1 LNAPSRQHPWFWRGH
16 RLDLLAERAVWDP
29 QQRTLL
35 VADLHLGKAELFQ
48 AHGVALPSDGDAASL
63 NALLELAERLRPAQ
77 VVVLGDLIHGR
88 LGLTAELRQKLVALP
103 ELLGCPL
110 RLIDGNHD
118 RGSWLKGLR
127 REPSS
132 ALGPLWL
139 SHGPEPR
146 PGHLNLCGH
155 LHPVAV
161 VGHGADR
168 LRLPCFAY
176 RRGGDRDSPAPSGDQ
191 LVLPAF
197 GELTGGHPCSGAEGL
212 WLVAD
217 GAVVPWRSP
226 RGCPDPTLQSDPA
239 TARGHSLGREPRP

>member
-1 LNAPSRQHPWFWRGH
+1 LSGSSSQHPWNWRGH

-35 VADLHLGKAELFQ
+35 VADLHLGKAEVFQ
-48 AHGVALPSDGDAASL
+48 AHGVALPSDGDAANL
-63 NALLELAERLRPAQ
+63 NALLELAQRFRPVQ

-88 LGLTAELRQKLVALP
+88 VGLTADLRQKLVALP

-110 RLIDGNHD
+110 RLIDGNHE
-118 RGSWLKGLR
+118 RGSWLEGLQ
-127 REPSS
+127 REPSA

-161 VGHGADR
+161 VGRGNDR

-176 RRGGDRDSPAPSGDQ
+176 RRRNDPSADHRPGEE

-197 GELTGGHPCSGAEGL
+197 GHLTGGHPCSEAEGV
-212 WLVAD
+212 WLVAE
-217 GAVVPWRSP
+217 GTVVPWRIP
-226 RGCPDPTLQSDPA
+226 RFDNQPPCLVDAGTN
-239 TARGHSLGREPRP
+239 RW